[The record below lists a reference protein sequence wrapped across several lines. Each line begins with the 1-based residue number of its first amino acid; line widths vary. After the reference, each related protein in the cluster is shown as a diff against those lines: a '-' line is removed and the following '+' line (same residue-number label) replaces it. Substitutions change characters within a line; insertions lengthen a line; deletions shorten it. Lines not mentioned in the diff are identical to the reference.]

1 MRLTIR
7 EFNHIYNLYKQNFD
21 LELMLKLNRMTYAKY
36 KEELQKE
43 QEWF

>member
-7 EFNHIYNLYKQNFD
+7 EFNHVYNLYKDNFD
-21 LELMLKLNRMTYAKY
+21 LELMLYLNRMTYRKL
-36 KEELQKE
+36 KEESQKS